1 MFEGLP
7 WEVGQDRLEVLA
19 GRSLREVSPLL
30 AADALLSVDP
40 LALLDLDQ
48 SVAEEIVAQLQVA
61 LNQVAALQAILI
73 ETVARRVEHDVEVAK
88 DDDRLS
94 GHFPAGWGTGDDYTP
109 SVLAPLLHLPP
120 RTMAGRLGEAR
131 VLVNELPRTLR
142 AALDGELEPWRVGAV
157 VAGAFGVSAERMPD
171 YEVAL
176 FGEGGLRDATA
187 GVLRKRAERVAA
199 KVDAGV
205 LAQRVVEGRRSRC
218 VRVSPGALPG
228 TTQWSAMAAADRSAQ
243 AWGAVCELADEY
255 LLGKPELTPDQ
266 ARADAFLDLL
276 LRNVQVQM
284 VVTIGVT
291 DTTIAALLDGQDR
304 DVQESG
310 AQARDGQDRDAQDRD
325 AQGQAGRH
333 SAQGSAFRQPP
344 ALGDG
349 SAPIP
354 APALPY
360 LPPDVHPPF
369 TRTAVTTRLFSELTD
384 GTPAAPVAGSLAS
397 RSASGSGA
405 GLGAGSGV
413 IDVGAC
419 GWLLGDQV
427 AAILRHPDTMI
438 RLARLDPRTGAT
450 AYLSSDSY
458 RPGAA
463 LARLVRERDGTCRF
477 PGCRVAAARCDL
489 DHAVPFPQGP
499 TDVRNLHCLCRRH
512 HGFKH
517 HAGWSVDLAWDGTL
531 TWTSPTGRQYVTL
544 PHDRRESA
552 A

>member
-7 WEVGQDRLEVLA
+7 WEAGQDQLEVLA
-19 GRSLREVSPLL
+19 GRSLRDVSPLL
-30 AADALLSVDP
+30 AADALLGVDP
-40 LALLDLDQ
+40 LSLLDLDQ
-48 SVAEEIVAQLQVA
+48 SVAEEVVAQLQVA
-61 LNQVAALQAILI
+61 LNQVAALQAIVI
-73 ETVARRVEHDVEVAK
+73 EAVARRVEHDVELAK
-88 DDDRLS
+88 DSDRLA

-157 VAGAFGVSAERMPD
+157 VAGSFGVASERMPD
-171 YEVAL
+171 FEVAL
-176 FGEGGLRDATA
+176 FGEGGLGDATA

-205 LAQRVVEGRRSRC
+205 LEQRVAEGKRSRC
-218 VRVSPGALPG
+218 VRVAPGVLPG
-228 TTQWSAMAAADRSAQ
+228 TTEWTAIAAADLSQ
-243 AWGAVCELADEY
+243 LAWSAVCDLADEY
-255 LLGKPELTPDQ
+255 LRGKPGLTPGQ

-276 LRNVQVQM
+276 LRNVDVQTI
-284 VVTIGVT
+284 VTIGVT
-291 DTTIAALLDGQDR
+291 DATIVALLEANEQVQGSGQR
-304 DVQESG
+304 GSG
-310 AQARDGQDRDAQDRD
+310 QQGSGQ
-325 AQGQAGRH
+325 QGQ
-333 SAQGSAFRQPP
+333 AFRQPQFVGVG
-344 ALGDG
+344 AA
-349 SAPIP
+349 SIP
-354 APALPY
+354 SPALPY

-369 TRTAVTTRLFSELTD
+369 TRTALTTRLFSEPAD
-384 GTPAAPVAGSLAS
+384 QAAGTRVDDSLAGSAQAGLAAPATVV
-397 RSASGSGA
+397 SGGA
-405 GLGAGSGV
+405 QPAAGSGV
-413 IDVGAC
+413 VDAGAC

-427 AAILRHPDTMI
+427 AAILRHPDTLV
-438 RLARLDPRTGAT
+438 RLAKLDPRTGAT
-450 AYLSSDSY
+450 AYLSSESY

-499 TDVRNLHCLCRRH
+499 TDARNLHALCRRH

-531 TWTSPTGRQYVTL
+531 TWTSPTGRQYVTV

>member
-7 WEVGQDRLEVLA
+7 WEVGQDRLEVLT
-19 GRSLREVSPLL
+19 GRSLRDVSPLL
-30 AADALLSVDP
+30 AADALLEVDP

-48 SVAEEIVAQLQVA
+48 SVAEEVVAQLQVA
-61 LNQVAALQAILI
+61 LNQVTALQAIVI
-73 ETVARRVEHDVEVAK
+73 EAVARRVEHDVEVAK
-88 DDDRLS
+88 DADRLS
-94 GHFPAGWGTGDDYTP
+94 GQFPAGWGTGDDYTP

-157 VAGAFGVSAERMPD
+157 VAGSFGVSSERMPD

-176 FGEGGLRDATA
+176 FGEGGLGDATA

-199 KVDAGV
+199 KVDPGV
-205 LAQRVVEGRRSRC
+205 LEQRVVAGKRSRC

-228 TTQWSAMAAADRSAQ
+228 TTEWMAITAADRSQQ

-291 DTTIAALLDGQDR
+291 DTTIAALLD
-304 DVQESG
+304 
-310 AQARDGQDRDAQDRD
+310 
-325 AQGQAGRH
+325 AQGQAGSH
-333 SAQGSAFRQPP
+333 SIQGSALGQPP
-344 ALGDG
+344 ALGGG

-360 LPPDVHPPF
+360 LPPNLHPPF
-369 TRTAVTTRLFSELTD
+369 TRTALTTRLFSE
-384 GTPAAPVAGSLAS
+384 PADETAIPVAESPVT
-397 RSASGSGA
+397 
-405 GLGAGSGV
+405 GSGV
-413 IDVGAC
+413 GSGPVDAGAC

-450 AYLSSDSY
+450 AYLSSESY

-544 PHDRRESA
+544 PQDRRESA

>member
-7 WEVGQDRLEVLA
+7 WEAGQDQLEVLA
-19 GRSLREVSPLL
+19 GRSLRDVSPLL
-30 AADALLSVDP
+30 AADALLGVDP
-40 LALLDLDQ
+40 LSLLDLDQ
-48 SVAEEIVAQLQVA
+48 SVAEEVVAQLQVA
-61 LNQVAALQAILI
+61 LNQVAALQAIVI
-73 ETVARRVEHDVEVAK
+73 EAVARRVEHDVELAK
-88 DDDRLS
+88 DSDRLA

-142 AALDGELEPWRVGAV
+142 AALDGDLG
-157 VAGAFGVSAERMPD
+157 
-171 YEVAL
+171 
-176 FGEGGLRDATA
+176 DATA

-205 LAQRVVEGRRSRC
+205 LEQRVAEGKRSRC
-218 VRVSPGALPG
+218 VRVAPGVLPG
-228 TTQWSAMAAADRSAQ
+228 TTEWTAIAAADRSQ
-243 AWGAVCELADEY
+243 LAWSAVCDLADEY
-255 LLGKPELTPDQ
+255 LRGKPGLTPGQ

-276 LRNVQVQM
+276 LRNVDVQT

-291 DTTIAALLDGQDR
+291 DATIVALLEANEQVQGSGQR
-304 DVQESG
+304 GSG
-310 AQARDGQDRDAQDRD
+310 QQGSGQ
-325 AQGQAGRH
+325 QGQ
-333 SAQGSAFRQPP
+333 AFRQPQFVGVG
-344 ALGDG
+344 AA
-349 SAPIP
+349 SIP
-354 APALPY
+354 SPALPY

-369 TRTAVTTRLFSELTD
+369 TRTALTTRLFSEPAD
-384 GTPAAPVAGSLAS
+384 QAAGTRVDDSLAGSAQAGLAAPATVV
-397 RSASGSGA
+397 SGGA
-405 GLGAGSGV
+405 QPAAGSGV
-413 IDVGAC
+413 VDAGAC

-427 AAILRHPDTMI
+427 AAILRHPDTLV
-438 RLARLDPRTGAT
+438 RLAKLDPRTGAT
-450 AYLSSDSY
+450 AYLSSESY

-477 PGCRVAAARCDL
+477 PRCQVAAARCDL

-499 TDVRNLHCLCRRH
+499 TDARNLHALCRRH